1 MSHVDIDITQEDP
14 TQGALF
20 TPQQEDALCQ
30 LIRRECF
37 RRDRNALLKLLGYL
51 TLLKVA
57 GSLVLL
63 TLVLLLRW
71 LTH

>member
-1 MSHVDIDITQEDP
+1 MSHVDITQEVP
-14 TQGALF
+14 TSEASF
-20 TPQQEDALCQ
+20 TPEQQDVLCQ

-37 RRDRNALLKLLGYL
+37 RRDRKALLKLLGYL

-63 TLVLLLRW
+63 AFVLLLRW

>member
-1 MSHVDIDITQEDP
+1 MSHIDNQDVP
-14 TQGALF
+14 SQNVPFSAA
-20 TPQQEDALCQ
+20 QQEVLCQ

-63 TLVLLLRW
+63 ALILLLRW

>member
-1 MSHVDIDITQEDP
+1 MSHIDITQEVP
-14 TQGALF
+14 NQNASF
-20 TPQQEDALCQ
+20 TPEQEDAVCQ

-63 TLVLLLRW
+63 AVVLALRG

>member
-1 MSHVDIDITQEDP
+1 MSHIDITQEVP
-14 TQGALF
+14 NQNASF
-20 TPQQEDALCQ
+20 TPEQEDAVCH

-63 TLVLLLRW
+63 AVVLALRG

>member
-1 MSHVDIDITQEDP
+1 MSHIDTRDAPLQDVPFSAE
-14 TQGALF
+14 
-20 TPQQEDALCQ
+20 QQEVLCQ

-63 TLVLLLRW
+63 ALILLLRW

>member
-1 MSHVDIDITQEDP
+1 MSHVTQNTPTQLAGSASFTQE
-14 TQGALF
+14 
-20 TPQQEDALCQ
+20 QEDALCQ

-63 TLVLLLRW
+63 TLVLLLRG

>member
-1 MSHVDIDITQEDP
+1 MSHIDITQKAP
-14 TQGALF
+14 AQGTSF
-20 TPQQEDALCQ
+20 TPEQEDALCQ

-51 TLLKVA
+51 TLLKVV

-63 TLVLLLRW
+63 AFVLVLRG

>member
-1 MSHVDIDITQEDP
+1 MSHIDITQEDLVP
-14 TQGALF
+14 SASF
-20 TPQQEDALCQ
+20 TPEQEDALCQ

-63 TLVLLLRW
+63 ALVLLLRG
-71 LTH
+71 LIH

>member
-1 MSHVDIDITQEDP
+1 MSHVDITQKAPIPE
-14 TQGALF
+14 ASF
-20 TPQQEDALCQ
+20 TPEQKDVLCQ

-63 TLVLLLRW
+63 ALILLLRW

>member
-1 MSHVDIDITQEDP
+1 MSHITQEVP
-14 TQGALF
+14 TPGASF
-20 TPQQEDALCQ
+20 TPEQEAALCQ

-57 GSLVLL
+57 GSLALL
-63 TLVLLLRW
+63 ALVLVLRG

>member
-1 MSHVDIDITQEDP
+1 MSHIDTQDVTSQDVPFSSE
-14 TQGALF
+14 
-20 TPQQEDALCQ
+20 QQEVLCQ

-57 GSLVLL
+57 GSMVLL
-63 TLVLLLRW
+63 ALILLLRW